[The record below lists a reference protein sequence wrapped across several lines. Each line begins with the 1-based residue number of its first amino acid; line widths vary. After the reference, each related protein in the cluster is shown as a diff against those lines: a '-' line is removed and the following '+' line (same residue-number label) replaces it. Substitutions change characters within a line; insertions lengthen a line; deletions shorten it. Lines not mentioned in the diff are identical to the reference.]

1 MNAGKGPLRW
11 DYGEPPATIF
21 GGELLLDQGMVW
33 GRQRTPAQRCTACH
47 LVVFEFTPD
56 ARRKSFTPTR

>member
-1 MNAGKGPLRW
+1 MRW
-11 DYGEPPATIF
+11 DYGEPPTTIF

-33 GRQRTPAQRCTACH
+33 GRQRTPATRCLACH
-47 LVVFEFTPD
+47 LVMFEFTPG